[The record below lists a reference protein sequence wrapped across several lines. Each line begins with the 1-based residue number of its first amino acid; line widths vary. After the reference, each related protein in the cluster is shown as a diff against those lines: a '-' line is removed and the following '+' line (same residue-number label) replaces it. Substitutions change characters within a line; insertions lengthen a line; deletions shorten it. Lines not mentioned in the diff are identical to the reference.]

1 MYGLR
6 TLLGIVALSC
16 LAIAPAANAA
26 LEKAAGK
33 ASTSATLAHTAANAW
48 ALETDP
54 AVTPG
59 ISEVPAP
66 LTDYY
71 FTAGELNNIYDPTQ
85 FTLDGD
91 SNGLPDFTHSVTGQE
106 GFQVT
111 SYDVDYYANPNG
123 FTDPGS
129 ESDSYADGYPYIQVT
144 LTPTANNS
152 MAATDTFVPDADGNL
167 PDINLPVG
175 QINDIMFNLPITDGP
190 SISNDVSLGDNP
202 NVTIDQ
208 YLFQFNFTGPENPDI
223 IDALNGVTID
233 DNSFL
238 TAVDPNNGNVITVS
252 GSNISGAE
260 VPEPASLTV
269 LGAAAAGLL
278 LRRRPGRTAAK

>member
-1 MYGLR
+1 MNGLR
-6 TLLGIVALSC
+6 KLLGIVTVSC
-16 LAIAPAANAA
+16 LGIAPVANAA

-33 ASTSATLAHTAANAW
+33 ASTSATLAHTSANAW

-59 ISEVPAP
+59 ISEVPPP

-71 FTAGELNNIYDPTQ
+71 FTAGQLNNIYDTSQ

-91 SNGLPDFTHSVTGQE
+91 NNGLPDFTHSVTGQE

-111 SYDVDYYANPNG
+111 SYDVAYYANSNG
-123 FTDPGS
+123 FTDP
-129 ESDSYADGYPYIQVT
+129 ESDLDTYSGGYPYIQVT
-144 LTPTANNS
+144 LTPTPNNP

-190 SISNDVSLGDNP
+190 SITNDDSLGGNP

-208 YLFQFNFTGPENPDI
+208 YLFQFNFSGPENADI
-223 IDALNGVTID
+223 VDALNGVTVD

-238 TAVDPNNGNVITVS
+238 TAFDPSDDSTITVS

-260 VPEPASLTV
+260 VPEPASLSV
-269 LGAAAAGLL
+269 LGACAAGLL
-278 LRRRPGRTAAK
+278 FRRRPGQSTAK

>member
-1 MYGLR
+1 MNGLR
-6 TLLGIVALSC
+6 TLLGIIAFSC

-33 ASTSATLAHTAANAW
+33 ASTSANLAHTAANAW

-54 AVTPG
+54 AVNS
-59 ISEVPAP
+59 IAEDP

-71 FTAGELNNIYDPTQ
+71 FTAGELNNIYDPSQ

-91 SNGLPDFTHSVTGQE
+91 NNGLPDFTHSVTGQE

-111 SYDVDYYANPNG
+111 SYQVDYFANPNG
-123 FTDPGS
+123 FTDP
-129 ESDSYADGYPYIQVT
+129 ESDLDTYSGGYPYIQVT
-144 LTPTANNS
+144 LTPTTNNS

-208 YLFQFNFTGPENPDI
+208 YLFQFNFMGPENPDI
-223 IDALNGVTID
+223 IDALNGVTTD

-238 TAVDPNNGNVITVS
+238 TAVNPNDGSIITVS

-260 VPEPASLTV
+260 VPEPASLSV

-278 LRRRPGRTAAK
+278 LRRRPGRSTAK